1 MKLIKAFE
9 RQKEIY
15 INGISGHIPDVPFNP
30 DHLRKKAQK
39 YISKK
44 AWDYVDGGA
53 GDEETM
59 KNNRESFRHLK
70 IIPQMMHDNSE
81 ADFSTALLGM
91 NLSFPLLLAPIGA
104 LDMVTKN
111 ADLQV
116 AAACRNT
123 GVPLIYSNQA
133 GNSMEECSE
142 IMQETPKLFQ
152 LYWSKSDDL
161 VLSFVKRAEK
171 CNCKAIVLTV
181 DTTLL
186 GWRAKDLSLAY
197 LPFLK
202 GFGISQYTSDPVFK
216 NYIKNGWKGEI
227 QNNTKPK
234 MNFQTVGHIYK
245 LKSNYK
251 GTLKD
256 AMRAVQLFTQIYT
269 NPALT
274 WDKVKW
280 LKKQTNLPIII
291 KGILHPE
298 DAVRARD
305 AGADGVIVSNHGGRQ
320 VNGAVSSIEMLP
332 LIRKALPRPFVVMI
346 DSGIRTGSDMF
357 KAIALGADACLMGR
371 TYVYGLAIDG
381 QRGVESTIQNLL
393 NDFELTARLSGSR
406 NLEEINEH
414 CLDIQL

>member
-1 MKLIKAFE
+1 
-9 RQKEIY
+9 
-15 INGISGHIPDVPFNP
+15 
-30 DHLRKKAQK
+30 
-39 YISKK
+39 
-44 AWDYVDGGA
+44 
-53 GDEETM
+53 
-59 KNNRESFRHLK
+59 
-70 IIPQMMHDNSE
+70 
-81 ADFSTALLGM
+81 
-91 NLSFPLLLAPIGA
+91 
-104 LDMVTKN
+104 
-111 ADLQV
+111 
-116 AAACRNT
+116 
-123 GVPLIYSNQA
+123 
-133 GNSMEECSE
+133 
-142 IMQETPKLFQ
+142 
-152 LYWSKSDDL
+152 
-161 VLSFVKRAEK
+161 
-171 CNCKAIVLTV
+171 
-181 DTTLL
+181 
-186 GWRAKDLSLAY
+186 
-197 LPFLK
+197 
-202 GFGISQYTSDPVFK
+202 
-216 NYIKNGWKGEI
+216 
-227 QNNTKPK
+227 